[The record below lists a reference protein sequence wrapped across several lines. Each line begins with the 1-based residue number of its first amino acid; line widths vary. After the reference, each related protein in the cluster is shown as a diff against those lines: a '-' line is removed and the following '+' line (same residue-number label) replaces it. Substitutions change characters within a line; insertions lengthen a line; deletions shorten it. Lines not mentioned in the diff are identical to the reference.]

1 MQKLIVALS
10 AVLITGLAGFSIT
23 GGDAQEARILRPAQA
38 KKIESEE
45 VEREAA
51 RLSELELVQLA
62 DEDTDYYIQRTQE
75 TPRTPQFRTL
85 NMRQGEA
92 GTWQIVTLDKLALLL
107 NTATGETF
115 SLEKG
120 EEGLHWR
127 PIARPDQK
135 MPALPRMP
143 NFRELPDQPDL
154 EEKLERLRK
163 ELRDTKG
170 EARERIEKA
179 IDELEQSRKRPGEGD
194 KREKKDAEPRKYAER
209 DEEAK
214 RDAQDTE
221 AALKDIEA
229 KISDMKERYE
239 DSDSVKERQKL
250 EQAIKELKEKA
261 EALRKERK
269 TTR

>member
-38 KKIESEE
+38 KKIEAEE

-51 RLSELELVQLA
+51 RLTELELVQLA
-62 DEDTDYYIQRTQE
+62 DEDYDYYIQRAQE

-85 NMRQGEA
+85 SVRQGEA
-92 GTWQIVTLDKLALLL
+92 GTWQIVTLDKLAVLL

-120 EEGLHWR
+120 EEGLHWK
-127 PIARPDQK
+127 PIARPDHM
-135 MPALPRMP
+135 MPGLPRMP

-179 IDELEQSRKRPGEGD
+179 IEELEQSR
-194 KREKKDAEPRKYAER
+194 KREKKDAEPRKYNER

-221 AALKDIEA
+221 EALKDIEA
-229 KISDMKERYE
+229 KIADMKERYE
-239 DSDSVKERQKL
+239 ESDSVKEREKL
-250 EQAIKELKEKA
+250 EKAIKELKEKA
-261 EALRKERK
+261 EALRKDRK